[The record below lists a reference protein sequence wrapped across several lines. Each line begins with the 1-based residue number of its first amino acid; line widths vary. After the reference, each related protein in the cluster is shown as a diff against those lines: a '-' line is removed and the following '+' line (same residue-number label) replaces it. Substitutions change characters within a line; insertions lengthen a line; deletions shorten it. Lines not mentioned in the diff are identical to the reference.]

1 MGIEIE
7 KNPIIFINGGEN
19 VNHVSSKKNNVGYNV
34 SNVCDDPQLNSL
46 EPITKTNFLQRQSK
60 FIKIFVKHLILKLEE
75 VQIKYSSWYE
85 NIWISLFNYLPT
97 LRRSSHWPKQAN
109 QETRDIRYAISKG
122 CNRFFKD
129 DLHSTKWHRFGSKK
143 SKCSVWLCQVFIRT
157 R

>member
-7 KNPIIFINGGEN
+7 KKTIILINGGEN

-85 NIWISLFNYLPT
+85 NI
-97 LRRSSHWPKQAN
+97 
-109 QETRDIRYAISKG
+109 
-122 CNRFFKD
+122 
-129 DLHSTKWHRFGSKK
+129 
-143 SKCSVWLCQVFIRT
+143 
-157 R
+157 